1 MPLTPGTRIGVYEVA
16 ALIGA
21 GGMGEVSSVSHRQRD
36 GHYLYLK
43 YYADEDWRAAW
54 LADFPDYDMPAHEN
68 PPHDRDHRMP
78 QPPEFI

>member
-1 MPLTPGTRIGVYEVA
+1 MDT
-16 ALIGA
+16 
-21 GGMGEVSSVSHRQRD
+21 
-36 GHYLYLK
+36 YLYLK

-68 PPHDRDHRMP
+68 PLHDRDHRLP